1 MGVSQLFRLIFISFA
16 FICVFSL
23 SLNIYFFFKD
33 IKNCTIGLNTLKRGT
48 FAGQINQHSRIIIS
62 PYYFEYFPP
71 SQKTIRDGVTGQ
83 VVCETNLKKHGRGE
97 RSHTICHRLWPLN
110 HRRQRPKR
118 TTFKIGHAL

>member
-71 SQKTIRDGVTGQ
+71 SQKPYAT
-83 VVCETNLKKHGRGE
+83 E
-97 RSHTICHRLWPLN
+97 
-110 HRRQRPKR
+110 
-118 TTFKIGHAL
+118 